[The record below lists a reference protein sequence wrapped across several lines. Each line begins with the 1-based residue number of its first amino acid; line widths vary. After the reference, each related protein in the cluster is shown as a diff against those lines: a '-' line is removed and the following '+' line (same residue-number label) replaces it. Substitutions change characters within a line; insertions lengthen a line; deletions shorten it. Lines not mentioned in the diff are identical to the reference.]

1 MVGRIPTIPL
11 TEDGSRIEPPVSVPS
26 APRQVRA
33 ATAAPEPPLEPA
45 GKRSGFQGL
54 RQVPWCG
61 LSVVPPQA
69 NSCMFVLPTM
79 MAPARLSRAATVAS
93 SDGTKSDR
101 IFDPAVV
108 RTPRDGRV
116 ENPVGLRPVDR
127 KSTRLN
133 SSHVASSYAVFCS

>member
-54 RQVPWCG
+54 RQVAWCG
-61 LSVVPPQA
+61 LSGVPPHA
-69 NSCMFVLPTM
+69 ESCMFVLPTL
-79 MAPARLSRAATVAS
+79 MAPARVRPAATVAS
-93 SDGTKSDR
+93 PARVKTAR
-101 IFDPAVV
+101 LFDPA
-108 RTPRDGRV
+108 
-116 ENPVGLRPVDR
+116 
-127 KSTRLN
+127 
-133 SSHVASSYAVFCS
+133 

>member
-54 RQVPWCG
+54 RQGPWG
-61 LSVVPPQA
+61 GVSGVPPPA
-69 NSCMFVLPTM
+69 DSCMFVFP
-79 MAPARLSRAATVAS
+79 AVVGPARLRRAPTRPAPHGAQA
-93 SDGTKSDR
+93 DR
-101 IFDPAVV
+101 DFHPA
-108 RTPRDGRV
+108 P
-116 ENPVGLRPVDR
+116 L
-127 KSTRLN
+127 
-133 SSHVASSYAVFCS
+133 